1 MVPYRSP
8 PPQIYEVQKKANQ
21 ETSQM
26 KDAKRRLKQRCET
39 DLKHIHDAI
48 QKADL
53 EDAESMKRFA
63 AMKVHPVFLFF
74 FSVSIFHKI
83 FAISSPT
90 ILPFYQTFSFKPG
103 LFPRFVVYYDKLFL
117 HTVNICSSRTSGS
130 GSSV

>member
-1 MVPYRSP
+1 MGFGLYGPFRAYTRGKNQVAHGSILHTLPIPTSS
-8 PPQIYEVQKKANQ
+8 PQIYEVQKKANQ

-63 AMKVHPVFLFF
+63 AMKVLLQ
-74 FSVSIFHKI
+74 KE
-83 FAISSPT
+83 T
-90 ILPFYQTFSFKPG
+90 
-103 LFPRFVVYYDKLFL
+103 
-117 HTVNICSSRTSGS
+117 
-130 GSSV
+130 